1 MILLAGYYIAVL
13 AILLLVPQKRSAIIS
28 ALLLSFL
35 ISALRFNA
43 GYDYFSYMTIIEAG
57 DFRRFEPM
65 NVFLMELAKGVDVY
79 LYFIVTSAV
88 TCLFMG
94 LALLKGVDRY
104 NISRISLLAFVALPV
119 GLIESFG
126 MVRQFCAAAI
136 LLYAFMSRD
145 NWKIWVPLCI
155 VAPLFHI
162 SAVIWIPVVVAFP
175 CLKVRFSR
183 PIYFGVLAISPFV
196 GTALRI
202 LAESLDFY
210 SHYFQTQVSG
220 FGQKIGLMFAL
231 LVVALVVKSGRV
243 RDLQPQFNVFFI
255 ATCLYLALAP
265 YGANIAR
272 GAWYGLML
280 YPILIGALLRHA
292 GWEKIAAVVVLTL
305 AFGSHF
311 YFDRNNGYWQ
321 PISNY
326 QLSPFVS
333 ESERKEWIVLWKNR
347 VDDPS

>member
-1 MILLAGYYIAVL
+1 MLILAGYYL
-13 AILLLVPQKRSAIIS
+13 AILAILFLVRQKQRAIMF
-28 ALLLSFL
+28 ALFLSFL
-35 ISALRFNA
+35 VSALRFNA

-65 NVFLMELAKGVDVY
+65 NVVFMELAKGVDVY
-79 LYFIVTSAV
+79 FYYIATSAI

-94 LALLKGVDRY
+94 LALHKGVDRHS
-104 NISRISLLAFVALPV
+104 ISRISLLAFVALPV
-119 GLIESFG
+119 GFVESFG
-126 MVRQFCAAAI
+126 MIRQFCAAAI

-155 VAPLFHI
+155 WAPLFHI
-162 SAVIWIPVVVAFP
+162 SAVIWLPAIVAFP
-175 CLKVRFSR
+175 WLKVRFSR
-183 PIYFGVLAISPFV
+183 PIYMGVLAVSPFV

-210 SHYFQTQVSG
+210 SHYFQTQVSD

-231 LVVALVVKSGRV
+231 LVVALVVKSERV
-243 RDLQPQFNVFFI
+243 RDLQPHFNVFFI
-255 ATCLYLALAP
+255 ATCLYLALSP

-272 GAWYGLML
+272 GAWYGLIL
-280 YPILIGALLRHA
+280 YPILIGALLRYA
-292 GWEKIAAVVVLTL
+292 AWEKFVAVVLLTL

-311 YFDRNNGYWQ
+311 YFDRNNDYWQ

-333 ESERKEWIVLWKNR
+333 EGERKEWIARWKNR
-347 VDDPS
+347 FDDPS